1 MRKNAVRVT
10 ICAMLFAL
18 YSPAEAQQ
26 PKAARIGVLL
36 QGGAW
41 YEAVDGLRAGLKELK
56 LEEGKH
62 FVLEIRDSKGDL
74 KAVEEEARHL
84 EREKVKILFAVAS
97 SVIVAAKKATSEVPI
112 VFIGSDPVA
121 AGLVE
126 SFAKPGGRLTGVHFL
141 LRDLTA
147 KRLEVLKELMPK
159 LRSVLT
165 IYSPTNRVAKESSEM
180 ARQETKRLGLKFLE
194 RHVASVEELRTVLQ
208 GLKPA
213 EADAFFY
220 TPDAMVGSQ
229 SQLIIDTAKA
239 KKLATMFQEQAL
251 VRNGAFA
258 SYGQNY
264 NGLGRV
270 SAKYVQK
277 ILAGAYPGDLRIETI
292 DEVELA
298 VNLVTAKQLSL
309 TIPPEVLARAHTV
322 IR

>member
-1 MRKNAVRVT
+1 
-10 ICAMLFAL
+10 MLFAL
-18 YSPAEAQQ
+18 CSPAEAQQ

-147 KRLEVLKELMPK
+147 KRLEVLKELIPK

-251 VRNGAFA
+251 VRKGAFA

-270 SAKYVQK
+270 SAKYVQR

-309 TIPPEVLARAHTV
+309 TIPPEVLARAHKV